1 MLEEAGV
8 ATLEERVAYIE
19 GQMAEQSH
27 AFLAMRELLREIGH
41 RIDRVDQRLDRVDQ
55 RIDRVDQ
62 RIDRI
67 EHRLDLLDEKM
78 SRQFLW
84 VGGIQITTLVA
95 VVGAVLSRG

>member
-1 MLEEAGV
+1 M

-27 AFLAMRELLREIGH
+27 AFLAMRESLKEIG
-41 RIDRVDQRLDRVDQ
+41 Q
-55 RIDRVDQ
+55 RIDRVEQRIDRVEQRIDRIEQ

-67 EHRLDLLDEKM
+67 EHRIDALDEKM

-84 VGGIQITTLVA
+84 LVGIQVTTLVA
-95 VVGAVLSRG
+95 VVGAMLSRG